1 MINKK
6 IKKYPIGIRT
16 SSPNELWHID
26 VTEIRINKRKYFLQ
40 IIIDNYSRYI
50 INWRLMEQWD
60 GDSTK
65 KLINDS
71 IKKYEKPLR
80 IVSDASKEN
89 LNNQVLDYLN

>member
-1 MINKK
+1 
-6 IKKYPIGIRT
+6 
-16 SSPNELWHID
+16 
-26 VTEIRINKRKYFLQ
+26 
-40 IIIDNYSRYI
+40 
-50 INWRLMEQWD
+50 MEQWD